1 MKEIPQQPAQLL
13 AGHAYTTEDSDQ
25 LGTFAPAWADF
36 EHQFGFKTLD
46 QLTKT
51 PNRTALVVFSP
62 YNTFIY
68 WVGSL
73 LPVDVKV
80 PQNYEC
86 FKLPAATAGQVK
98 QSADRVLMKEL
109 PLATSFNQGYTLLN
123 KQDTRFR
130 SGLGKR
136 IILTI
141 WKVIA

>member
-73 LPVDVKV
+73 YRLTSKCPKIMSVLNCQPQLP
-80 PQNYEC
+80 
-86 FKLPAATAGQVK
+86 G
-98 QSADRVLMKEL
+98 R
-109 PLATSFNQGYTLLN
+109 
-123 KQDTRFR
+123 
-130 SGLGKR
+130 
-136 IILTI
+136 
-141 WKVIA
+141 